1 MKMKKKMRRVLV
13 TGSGRG
19 IGRAIAKRIA
29 LDGFAVTI
37 NCRSRIQDAQAV
49 CDDIKS
55 QGGMADLLVFDVADR
70 NPARK
75 ILEDDVENKG
85 PYYGIVC
92 NAGVTRDNPFPG
104 LSEEDWDIVIRT
116 GLDSFF
122 NVVHPLIMP
131 MIQMRDGGRII
142 TLSSVSGVFGNRGQ
156 VNYSAAKAGI
166 IGATKALAAE
176 LGSRRITVNCI
187 APGLIETEML
197 NDTDM
202 KEALQAVPMKRVGQP
217 EDVATLAAFLMS
229 DDAGY
234 ISRQVIGVNGGLI

>member
-1 MKMKKKMRRVLV
+1 MVSEQRRVLV

-19 IGRAIAKRIA
+19 IGRAIAKRIS
-29 LDGFAVTI
+29 LDGFPVTVH
-37 NCRSRIQDAQAV
+37 CRSRVEDAKAA
-49 CDDIKS
+49 CDEIAAH
-55 QGGMADLLVFDVADR
+55 GGEADLLVFDVTDR
-70 NPARK
+70 AAVREV
-75 ILEDDVENKG
+75 LEQQVREKG

-122 NVVHPLIMP
+122 NIVHPLIMP
-131 MIQMRDGGRII
+131 MIQMRKGGRII

-176 LGSRRITVNCI
+176 LGSRKITVNCI

-197 NDTDM
+197 QGVDL
-202 KEALQAVPMKRVGQP
+202 KEALAPVPMNRLGQP
-217 EDVATLAAFLMS
+217 EDVAVLAAFLMS

-234 ISRQVIGVNGGLI
+234 ISRQVIGVNGGMI

>member
-1 MKMKKKMRRVLV
+1 MSEQRRVLV

-19 IGRAIAKRIA
+19 IGSAIAKRIS
-29 LDGFAVTI
+29 LDGFPVTVH
-37 NCRSRIQDAQAV
+37 CRSRVEDAKIV
-49 CDDIKS
+49 CDDIAAN
-55 QGGMADLLVFDVADR
+55 GGEADLLVFDVTDR
-70 NPARK
+70 AMAREV
-75 ILEDDVENKG
+75 LEKQVLEKG
-85 PYYGIVC
+85 PYYGIIC

-122 NVVHPLIMP
+122 NIVHPLIMP
-131 MIQMRDGGRII
+131 MIQMRKGGRII
-142 TLSSVSGVFGNRGQ
+142 TLSSVSGVVGNRGQ

-176 LGSRRITVNCI
+176 LGSRKITVNCV

-197 NDTDM
+197 QGVDL
-202 KEALQAVPMKRVGQP
+202 KQALTPVPMDRIGQP
-217 EDVATLAAFLMS
+217 EDVAPLVAFLMS

>member
-1 MKMKKKMRRVLV
+1 MSEQRRVLV

-29 LDGFAVTI
+29 LDGFPVTVH
-37 NCRSRIQDAQAV
+37 CRSRVEDAKVV
-49 CDDIKS
+49 CDEIAAN
-55 QGGMADLLVFDVADR
+55 GGEADLIVFDVTDR
-70 NPARK
+70 ALAREV
-75 ILEDDVENKG
+75 LEQQVLEKG
-85 PYYGIVC
+85 PYYAVVC

-122 NVVHPLIMP
+122 NIVHPLIMP
-131 MIQMRDGGRII
+131 MIQMRKGGRII

-176 LGSRRITVNCI
+176 LGSRKITVNCI

-197 NDTDM
+197 QDVDL
-202 KEALQAVPMKRVGQP
+202 KEALAPVPMNRLGQP
-217 EDVATLAAFLMS
+217 EDVAALAAFLLS

>member
-1 MKMKKKMRRVLV
+1 MSEQRRVLV

-29 LDGFAVTI
+29 LDGFPVTVH
-37 NCRSRIQDAQAV
+37 CRSRVEDAKVV
-49 CDDIKS
+49 CDEIAAN
-55 QGGMADLLVFDVADR
+55 GGEADLIVFDVTDR
-70 NPARK
+70 ALAREV
-75 ILEDDVENKG
+75 LEQQVLEKG
-85 PYYGIVC
+85 PYYAVVC

-122 NVVHPLIMP
+122 NIVHPLIVP
-131 MIQMRDGGRII
+131 MIQMRKGGRII

-176 LGSRRITVNCI
+176 LGSRKITVNCI

-197 NDTDM
+197 QDVDL
-202 KEALQAVPMKRVGQP
+202 KEALAPVPMNRLGQP
-217 EDVATLAAFLMS
+217 EDVAALAAFLLS

>member
-1 MKMKKKMRRVLV
+1 MSVEKRRVLI

-19 IGRAIAKRIA
+19 IGRAMAKRISEI
-29 LDGFAVTI
+29 GFAVTVH
-37 NCRSRIQDAQAV
+37 CRSRVEEAQAL
-49 CDDIKS
+49 CDELTA
-55 QGGMADLLVFDVADR
+55 GGGGADLLVFDVTDR
-70 NPARK
+70 EGAR
-75 ILEDDVENKG
+75 ITLEKQVEEKG
-85 PYYGIVC
+85 PYYGIIC

-104 LSEEDWDIVIRT
+104 LSGEDWDVVIRT
-116 GLDSFF
+116 GLDSFY

-131 MIQMRDGGRII
+131 MIQMRKGGRII
-142 TLSSVSGVFGNRGQ
+142 TLSSVSGVLGNRGQ

-176 LGSRRITVNCI
+176 LGSRKITVNCI

-197 NDTDM
+197 QGVEM
-202 KEALQAVPMKRVGQP
+202 KEALAAIPMKKPGKP
-217 EDVATLAAFLMS
+217 DDVAALAAFLMS

>member
-1 MKMKKKMRRVLV
+1 MKKKVRRVLV

-19 IGRAIAKRIA
+19 IGKAIAQCIA
-29 LDGFAVTI
+29 LDGFSVTI
-37 NCRSRIQDAQAV
+37 HCRSRIQEAQAV
-49 CDDIKS
+49 CDEINS
-55 QGGMADLLVFDVADR
+55 HGGVADLLVFDVTERAF
-70 NPARK
+70 AREV
-75 ILEDDVENKG
+75 LERQVEEKG
-85 PYYGIVC
+85 AYYGIVC

-104 LSEEDWDIVIRT
+104 LSDEDWDIVIRT

-122 NVVHPLIMP
+122 NVLHPLIMP
-131 MIQMRDGGRII
+131 MIQMRDGGRVI

-176 LGSRRITVNCI
+176 LGSRKITVNCI

-197 NDTDM
+197 SDTDM

>member
-1 MKMKKKMRRVLV
+1 MGNEQRRVLV

-29 LDGFAVTI
+29 LDGFSVTVH
-37 NCRSRIQDAQAV
+37 CRSRIEDAKTV
-49 CDDIKS
+49 CDEIAAH
-55 QGGMADLLVFDVADR
+55 GGEADLLVFDVTERSAVR
-70 NPARK
+70 EV
-75 ILEDDVENKG
+75 LEQHVLENG

-104 LSEEDWDIVIRT
+104 LSEEDWDVVIRT
-116 GLDSFF
+116 GLDSFY

-131 MIQMRDGGRII
+131 MIQKRKGGRII

-166 IGATKALAAE
+166 IGASKALAAE
-176 LGSRRITVNCI
+176 LASRKITVNCI

-197 NDTDM
+197 QGVHM
-202 KEALQAVPMKRVGQP
+202 EEMLSAIPMKKLGKP
-217 EDVATLAAFLMS
+217 EDVGALAAFLMS
-229 DDAGY
+229 DDASY

>member
-1 MKMKKKMRRVLV
+1 MESAQRRVLV

-19 IGRAIAKRIA
+19 IGSAIAKRIS
-29 LDGFAVTI
+29 LDGFPVTVH
-37 NCRSRIQDAQAV
+37 CRSRVEDAKAV
-49 CDDIKS
+49 CDEIAAH
-55 QGGMADLLVFDVADR
+55 GGEADLLVFDVTDR
-70 NPARK
+70 ATVREV
-75 ILEDDVENKG
+75 LEQQVLEKG

-116 GLDSFF
+116 GLDSFY
-122 NVVHPLIMP
+122 NIVHPLIMP
-131 MIQMRDGGRII
+131 MIQMRKGGRII

-197 NDTDM
+197 QGVDL
-202 KEALQAVPMKRVGQP
+202 KEALAPVPMNRIGQP
-217 EDVATLAAFLMS
+217 EDVAALAAFLMS

>member
-1 MKMKKKMRRVLV
+1 MVSEQRRVLV

-19 IGRAIAKRIA
+19 IGRAIAKRISMT
-29 LDGFAVTI
+29 GFPVTVH
-37 NCRSRIQDAQAV
+37 CRNRIEDAKVV
-49 CDDIKS
+49 CNEIVS
-55 QGGMADLLVFDVADR
+55 AGGEADLIVFDVTDR
-70 NPARK
+70 ELARQV
-75 ILEDDVENKG
+75 LEQQVQEKG

-116 GLDSFF
+116 GLDSFY
-122 NVVHPLIMP
+122 NIVHPLIMP
-131 MIQMRDGGRII
+131 MIQMRKGGRII

-176 LGSRRITVNCI
+176 LGSRKITANCI

-197 NDTDM
+197 QGVDL
-202 KEALQAVPMKRVGQP
+202 KEALAPVPMSRLGQP
-217 EDVATLAAFLMS
+217 DDVAALAAFLMS